1 MYRNPQ
7 PSFRRKTL
15 VTAMMCAA
23 LPGVAVAQEDE
34 PTALEALEIT
44 ANRGQEASEATE
56 SYISGSSTTSMKM
69 ELSHREVPQ
78 AVTVITREQ
87 MDDFAQNDINDVL
100 EGTTG
105 VTVESVETDRTYYTS
120 RGFDINNFQYDGV
133 GMPAVY
139 DNVQGELDTAF
150 FDRVEVVRGANGLM
164 TGSGSPAATVNFIR
178 KRPTADTNASVT
190 LTGGSWDKKRIVGDV
205 SGAVS
210 ESGAVR
216 GRVVAG
222 YEDKN
227 SYIDRYSNEKQ
238 MFYGVL
244 EADLTDTTLL
254 TLGHAVQTSDTDSPL
269 WGALPLFYTDGSAT
283 DFARSTSTASDW
295 SYWDNTQHNS
305 FVELQQELAGG
316 WRAKGTVFRLEN
328 ESDSELFY
336 QYGTP
341 DRETGDG
348 LLAYPSQ
355 YDLDVE
361 QWVVDTYATGP
372 FQLANR
378 VHELV
383 LGASWSRSETVD
395 ESRYGQGIGS
405 PLPPLNEWDGNYPK
419 PSFDNGVGGSDW
431 TDRETATYAAA
442 RWSLTDQLTA
452 ITGLRLTWLDN
463 KGESYGNT
471 KESSYDA
478 VETPY
483 AGLIY
488 DINDDHSVYASYTE
502 IFTPQTE
509 VDINRDRLDPI
520 DGVNYEL
527 GLKSEFQ
534 DDRVN
539 TTLALFQT
547 EQQNVAEA
555 AGTFPG
561 SADSYYTAVDGLTS
575 RGVEAE
581 AVGDLTDRIQLFA
594 GYTYVDIEDKDGSG
608 ARSFVPEHLAQ
619 LRATWEVPAVDGLK
633 LGSKI
638 RWQSEITQEQGVAT
652 GGPNAGE
659 TIVTKQDSYA
669 VLDLMA
675 SYDFARNW
683 NATLNVNN
691 VTDEK
696 YIESL
701 KKFGA
706 SAQGF
711 YGEPANASMTVSW
724 TY

>member
-1 MYRNPQ
+1 MSRTPDLM
-7 PSFRRKTL
+7 FRRKAL
-15 VTAMMCAA
+15 FTAIACTI
-23 LPGVAVAQEDE
+23 LPGIAFAQESE
-34 PTALEALEIT
+34 PTTLEALEVS
-44 ANRGQEASEATE
+44 ADRSQVSSESTGSYTSGAT
-56 SYISGSSTTSMKM
+56 TTSMKM
-69 ELSHREVPQ
+69 ELGHRETPQ

-133 GMPAVY
+133 GLPAVY

-164 TGSGSPAATVNFIR
+164 SGSGNPSATVNFIR
-178 KRPTADTNASVT
+178 KRPTTDTNASVAV
-190 LTGGSWDKKRIVGDV
+190 TGGSWEKKRIVGDV

-222 YEDKN
+222 YEDKD
-227 SYIDRYSNEKQ
+227 SYLDRYSNEKQ

-254 TLGHAVQTSDTDSPL
+254 TLGHSIQTSDTDSPL
-269 WGALPLFYTDGSAT
+269 WGALPLFYTDGTAT

-316 WRAKGTVFRLEN
+316 WRATGTVFRLEN
-328 ESDSELFY
+328 DSESELFY
-336 QYGTP
+336 QFGTP
-341 DRETGDG
+341 DPQTGEG
-348 LLAYPSQ
+348 LMAYPSQ
-355 YDLDVE
+355 YDLNAE
-361 QWVVDTYATGP
+361 QWVVDAYATGP
-372 FQLANR
+372 FNLASR
-378 VHELV
+378 THELV
-383 LGASWSRSETVD
+383 LGATWSRSETVD
-395 ESRYGQGIGS
+395 ESRYGQGIGNS
-405 PLPPLNEWDGNYPK
+405 LPPLNQWDGNYPR
-419 PSFDNGVGGSDW
+419 PTFDNGVAGSDW
-431 TDRETATYAAA
+431 TDRETSTYAAA
-442 RWSLTDQLTA
+442 RWTLTDDLTA
-452 ITGLRLTWLDN
+452 ITGVRLTWLDN
-463 KGESYGNT
+463 KGTSYGAEKT
-471 KESSYDA
+471 TSYDA

-488 DINDDHSVYASYTE
+488 DLNDDHSVYASYTE

-509 VDINRDRLDPI
+509 IDVNRDRLDPI

-527 GLKSEFQ
+527 GLKSEFAN
-534 DDRVN
+534 DRVN
-539 TTLALFQT
+539 TTVALFQT

-555 AGTFPG
+555 SGTFPG
-561 SADSYYTAVDGLTS
+561 TADSYYRGIDGLQS
-575 RGVEAE
+575 EGVELE
-581 AVGDLTDRIQLFA
+581 LVGEVTDRIQLFA
-594 GYTYVDIEDKDGSG
+594 GYTYVNIDDADGNS
-608 ARSFVPEHLAQ
+608 AKSFVPEHLAQ
-619 LRATWEVPAVDGLK
+619 LRGTWKVPGVEGLE
-633 LGSKI
+633 LGSKV
-638 RWQSEITQEQGVAT
+638 RWQSSISQEQGVAT
-652 GGPNAGE
+652 SGPNAGA
-659 TIVTKQDSYA
+659 TIVTEQESYA
-669 VLDLMA
+669 VVDLMA
-675 SYDFARNW
+675 SYDFARDW

-711 YGEPANASMTVSW
+711 YGAPANASLTLSW
-724 TY
+724 VY

>member
-164 TGSGSPAATVNFIR
+164 TSSGSPAATVNFIR

-520 DGVNYEL
+520 DGVNYEV

-547 EQQNVAEA
+547 EQQNVAEV
-555 AGTFPG
+555 AGTFAG

-581 AVGDLTDRIQLFA
+581 VVGDLTDRIQLFA

-652 GGPNAGE
+652 SGPNAGE
-659 TIVTKQDSYA
+659 AIVTKQDSYA

>member
-1 MYRNPQ
+1 MSRIPQ
-7 PSFRRKTL
+7 PAFRRKALFSAIVCATL
-15 VTAMMCAA
+15 PAVVAA
-23 LPGVAVAQEDE
+23 QDSE
-34 PTALEALEIT
+34 PTALEAISVT
-44 ANRGQEASEATE
+44 AERSQASSESTGSYTSGAT
-56 SYISGSSTTSMKM
+56 TTSMKM
-69 ELSHREVPQ
+69 ELGHRETPQ
-78 AVTVITREQ
+78 AVTVVTRQQ

-133 GMPAVY
+133 GLPAVY

-164 TGSGSPAATVNFIR
+164 SGTGNPSATVNFIR
-178 KRPTADTNASVT
+178 KRPTADTNASVAV
-190 LTGGSWDKKRIVGDV
+190 TGGSWDKKRIVGDL
-205 SGAVS
+205 SGSVS

-222 YEDKN
+222 YEDKD
-227 SYIDRYSNEKQ
+227 SYLDRYSNEKQ

-254 TLGHAVQTSDTDSPL
+254 TLGHSTQTSDTDSPL
-269 WGALPLFYTDGSAT
+269 WGALPLFYADGTAT
-283 DFARSTSTASDW
+283 DYARSTSTASDW

-328 ESDSELFY
+328 DSESELFY

-341 DRETGDG
+341 DAETEEG

-355 YDLDVE
+355 YDLNVE

-372 FQLANR
+372 FNLGNR
-378 VHELV
+378 THELV

-395 ESRYGQGIGS
+395 ESRYGQGIGN
-405 PLPPLNEWDGNYPK
+405 PLPPLNEWDGNYPR
-419 PSFDNGVGGSDW
+419 PAFDNGVAGSDW

-442 RWSLTDQLTA
+442 RWSLTDSLTA
-452 ITGLRLTWLDN
+452 ITGVRLTWLDS
-463 KGESYGNT
+463 KGESYGLT
-471 KESSYDA
+471 KETSYDA
-478 VETPY
+478 VDTPY

-488 DINDDHSVYASYTE
+488 DLNDDHSVYASYTE

-509 VDINRDRLDPI
+509 LDVNRDRLDPI

-527 GLKSEFQ
+527 GLKSEFLQ
-534 DDRVN
+534 DRVN
-539 TTLALFQT
+539 TTVALFQT

-555 AGTFPG
+555 VGTFPG
-561 SADSYYTAVDGLTS
+561 TQDAFYRGVDGVES
-575 RGVEAE
+575 QGVELE
-581 AVGDLTDRIQLFA
+581 FVGDVTDRIQLFA
-594 GYTYVDIEDKDGSG
+594 GYTYVDIEDSDGNS
-608 ARSFVPEHLAQ
+608 AKSFVPEHLAQ
-619 LRATWEVPAVDGLK
+619 LRGTWKVPGIEGLK
-633 LGSKI
+633 LGSKV
-638 RWQSEITQEQGVAT
+638 RWQSSISQEQGVAT
-652 GGPNAGE
+652 AGPNAGA
-659 TIVTKQDSYA
+659 TIVTEQDSYA

-675 SYDFARNW
+675 SYDFARDW

-701 KKFGA
+701 KKFGT

-711 YGEPANASMTVSW
+711 YGEPANASLTVSW
-724 TY
+724 VY

>member
-1 MYRNPQ
+1 MSRIPD
-7 PSFRRKTL
+7 PMFRRKAL
-15 VTAMMCAA
+15 VTAIACTI
-23 LPGVAVAQEDE
+23 LPGIAFAQDSE
-34 PTALEALEIT
+34 PTTLEALDVS
-44 ANRGQEASEATE
+44 ADRSQVSSESTGSYTSGAT
-56 SYISGSSTTSMKM
+56 TTSMKM
-69 ELSHREVPQ
+69 ELGHRETPQ
-78 AVTVITREQ
+78 AITVVTREQ

-133 GMPAVY
+133 GLPAVY

-164 TGSGSPAATVNFIR
+164 AGSGNPAATVNFIR
-178 KRPTADTNASVT
+178 KRPTADTNASVAV
-190 LTGGSWDKKRIVGDV
+190 TGGSWDKKRIVGDV

-222 YEDKN
+222 YEDKD
-227 SYIDRYSNEKQ
+227 SYLDRYSNEKQ

-254 TLGHAVQTSDTDSPL
+254 TLGHSIQTSDTDSPL
-269 WGALPLFYTDGSAT
+269 WGALPLFYTDGTAT

-328 ESDSELFY
+328 DSESELFY

-341 DRETGDG
+341 DSQTGDG

-355 YDLDVE
+355 YDLTVD
-361 QWVVDTYATGP
+361 QLVVDAYATGP
-372 FQLANR
+372 FELVNR
-378 VHELV
+378 THELV

-395 ESRYGQGIGS
+395 ESRYGQGIGNA
-405 PLPPLNEWDGNYPK
+405 LPPLNEWDGNYPR
-419 PSFDNGVGGSDW
+419 PTFDNGVGGSDW

-442 RWSLTDQLTA
+442 RWTLTDSLTA
-452 ITGLRLTWLDN
+452 ITGVRLTWLDS
-463 KGESYGNT
+463 KGTSYGAEKT
-471 KESSYDA
+471 TSYDA
-478 VETPY
+478 IDTPY

-488 DINDDHSVYASYTE
+488 DLNDNHSVYASYTE

-509 VDINRDRLDPI
+509 LDINRDRLDPI

-527 GLKSEFQ
+527 GLKSEFLN
-534 DDRVN
+534 DRVN
-539 TTLALFQT
+539 TTVALFQT
-547 EQQNVAEA
+547 EQQNVADV
-555 AGTFPG
+555 AGTYSGTQDP
-561 SADSYYTAVDGLTS
+561 YYRGIDGLES
-575 RGVEAE
+575 QGVELE
-581 AVGDLTDRIQLFA
+581 FVGDVTDRIQLFA
-594 GYTYVDIEDKDGSG
+594 GYTFVAIEDADGNS
-608 ARSFVPEHLAQ
+608 AKPFVPEHLAQ
-619 LRATWEVPAVDGLK
+619 LRGTWKVPGVEGLE
-633 LGSKI
+633 LGSKV
-638 RWQSEITQEQGVAT
+638 RWQSSISQDQGVAT
-652 GGPNAGE
+652 TGPNAGAK
-659 TIVTKQDSYA
+659 IVTEQESYA
-669 VLDLMA
+669 VVDLMA
-675 SYDFARNW
+675 SYDFARDW

-711 YGEPANASMTVSW
+711 YGEPANASLTVSW
-724 TY
+724 VY

>member
-520 DGVNYEL
+520 DGVNYEV

-547 EQQNVAEA
+547 EQQNVAEV
-555 AGTFPG
+555 AGTFAG

-581 AVGDLTDRIQLFA
+581 VVGDLTDRIQLFA

>member
-1 MYRNPQ
+1 MSRIPQ
-7 PSFRRKTL
+7 PAFRRKALFSAIVCATL
-15 VTAMMCAA
+15 PAVVAA
-23 LPGVAVAQEDE
+23 QDSE
-34 PTALEALEIT
+34 PTALEAISVT
-44 ANRGQEASEATE
+44 AERSQASSESTGSYTSGAT
-56 SYISGSSTTSMKM
+56 TTSMKM
-69 ELSHREVPQ
+69 ELGHRETPQ
-78 AVTVITREQ
+78 AVTVVTRQQ

-133 GMPAVY
+133 GLPAVY

-164 TGSGSPAATVNFIR
+164 SGTGNPSATVNFIR
-178 KRPTADTNASVT
+178 KRPTADTNASVAV
-190 LTGGSWDKKRIVGDV
+190 TGGSWDKKRIVGDL
-205 SGAVS
+205 SGSVS

-222 YEDKN
+222 YEDKD
-227 SYIDRYSNEKQ
+227 SYLDRYSNEKQ

-254 TLGHAVQTSDTDSPL
+254 TLGHSTQTSDTDSPL
-269 WGALPLFYTDGSAT
+269 WGALPLFYTDGTAT
-283 DFARSTSTASDW
+283 DYARSTSTASDW

-328 ESDSELFY
+328 DSESELFY

-341 DRETGDG
+341 DAETEEG

-355 YDLDVE
+355 YDLNVE

-372 FQLANR
+372 FNLGNR
-378 VHELV
+378 THELV

-395 ESRYGQGIGS
+395 ESRYGQGIGN
-405 PLPPLNEWDGNYPK
+405 PLPPLNEWDGNYPR
-419 PSFDNGVGGSDW
+419 PAFDNGVAGSDW
-431 TDRETATYAAA
+431 TDRETATYAAG
-442 RWSLTDQLTA
+442 RWSLTDSLTA
-452 ITGLRLTWLDN
+452 ITGLRLTWLDS
-463 KGESYGNT
+463 KGESYGLT
-471 KESSYDA
+471 KETSYDA
-478 VETPY
+478 VDTPY

-488 DINDDHSVYASYTE
+488 DLNDDHSVYASYTE

-509 VDINRDRLDPI
+509 LDVNRDRLDPI

-527 GLKSEFQ
+527 GLKSEFLQ
-534 DDRVN
+534 DRVN
-539 TTLALFQT
+539 TTVALFQT

-555 AGTFPG
+555 VGTFPG
-561 SADSYYTAVDGLTS
+561 TQDAFYRGVDGVES
-575 RGVEAE
+575 QGVELE
-581 AVGDLTDRIQLFA
+581 FVGDVTDRIQLFA
-594 GYTYVDIEDKDGSG
+594 GYTYVDIEDSDGNS
-608 ARSFVPEHLAQ
+608 AKSFVPEHLAQ
-619 LRATWEVPAVDGLK
+619 LRGTWKVPGIEGLK
-633 LGSKI
+633 LGSKV
-638 RWQSEITQEQGVAT
+638 RWQSSISQEQGVAT
-652 GGPNAGE
+652 AGPNAGA
-659 TIVTKQDSYA
+659 TIVTEQDSYA

-675 SYDFARNW
+675 SYDFARDW

-701 KKFGA
+701 KKFGT

-711 YGEPANASMTVSW
+711 YGEPANASLTVSW
-724 TY
+724 VY